1 MKIDV
6 AFTPSGVTPAGKGRL
21 CVVVDILRASSSMV
35 TALENGSS
43 GIYPVM
49 ETVEALSLTNGT
61 DVLACGERNGVRLP
75 GFHLGNSPR
84 EFTKQ
89 AVSGRYLAMST
100 TNGTAAIRAAMAFH
114 RIFVGCFFNAPA
126 ISSFLAESGQD
137 VTIVCAGR
145 EGVFSIEDALCAG
158 MIASRLSGDM
168 SDTASACRAMFEALQ
183 NDLERILAESQHGR
197 FLREI
202 GFAEDI
208 PFCARLG
215 TTTLIP
221 EVFPTG
227 EAPPRDLIV
236 TRAVAP

>member
-1 MKIDV
+1 MKSDV
-6 AFTPSGVTPAGKGRL
+6 VFTPSGITPADKGGI

-43 GIYPVM
+43 GIYPVT
-49 ETVEALSLTNGT
+49 EPAEALSLANGT
-61 DVLACGERNGVRLP
+61 DVLACGERNGARLP

-84 EFTKQ
+84 EFTRH
-89 AVSGRYLAMST
+89 AVAGRYLAMST
-100 TNGTAAIRAAMAFH
+100 TNGTAAIRAAMRFH
-114 RIFVGCFFNAPA
+114 RTLVGCFLNAPA
-126 ISSFLAESGQD
+126 ISSFLAESGLD

-145 EGVFSIEDALCAG
+145 EGLFSIEDTLCAG
-158 MIASRLSGDM
+158 MIMSAAHGDM
-168 SDTASACRAMFEALQ
+168 SDTARASWAMFEALED
-183 NDLERILAESQHGR
+183 DLERILAESQHGR

-208 PFCARLG
+208 SFCSRAG
-215 TTTLIP
+215 TTNVIP

-236 TRAVAP
+236 KRAVAP